1 MKYATLTYRVKRQ
14 SESPSEEWAEM
25 WRPSRSSGEF
35 PSGKEPLH
43 FWDILNRIGHDL
55 RRFRIPNDRRM

>member
-25 WRPSRSSGEF
+25 LRPSRSSGEF
-35 PSGKEPLH
+35 RSGKEPFIFGTFLTELVT
-43 FWDILNRIGHDL
+43 ICVGSEYQTIG
-55 RRFRIPNDRRM
+55 